1 MIILFILFIVIT
13 QFNFSCSLHH
23 YKIGRRLYNKRI
35 CNTNKKLITI
45 SPCGLHG
52 YYLLGI
58 SSYIIDNYNLNNY
71 IFSGTSAGAWISLI
85 FSYKGNHQYLINDIL
100 SIESNNITNIKVLG
114 HHLKSLF
121 LTKYKTEDFYLNK
134 IFISVT
140 EINTEKFIIDTKLV
154 IHNDFKTLEDAVD
167 CCIASSHIPLVTGNL
182 YRKYKNKNTI
192 DGGFSNNP
200 YLNTTES
207 SLHIYPFTFKTPP
220 PTMYEYECNQLKLF
234 VELFMLTKLNFNLL
248 YNEGYN
254 DASQNKQMLD
264 KIFIR
269 WAVPKT
275 AHRIKEGG
283 FWTHPSFTRH
293 SSA

>member
-1 MIILFILFIVIT
+1 MIILYILFFVIT
-13 QFNFSCSLHH
+13 QFNLSCSLHH
-23 YKIGRRLYNKRI
+23 YKIGRRRRLVVLDQPHKLGLILGPPGPIGRVELN
-35 CNTNKKLITI
+35 NKLITI

-100 SIESNNITNIKVLG
+100 SIESKNITNIKVLG

-140 EINTEKFIIDTKLV
+140 EINTENFIIDTKLV
-154 IHNDFKTLEDAVD
+154 IHNNFKTLEDAVE

-192 DGGFSNNP
+192 DGGFSHYP

-207 SLHIYPFTFKTPP
+207 SLHIYPFTFKTP
-220 PTMYEYECNQLKLF
+220 TKDEYECNQLKLF
-234 VELFMLTKLNFNLL
+234 VELFMLTKLNFSSL
-248 YNEGYN
+248 YNDGYN

-264 KIFIR
+264 KIF
-269 WAVPKT
+269 
-275 AHRIKEGG
+275 
-283 FWTHPSFTRH
+283 TRH
-293 SSA
+293 TSV